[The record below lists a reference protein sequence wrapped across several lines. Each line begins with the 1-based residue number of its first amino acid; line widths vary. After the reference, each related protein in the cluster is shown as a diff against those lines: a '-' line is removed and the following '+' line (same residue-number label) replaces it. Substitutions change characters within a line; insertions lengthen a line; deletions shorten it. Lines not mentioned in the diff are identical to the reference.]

1 MSTTTR
7 ITALESDVASIKGD
21 MAEIKAGIA
30 RLLAAPIATTEPA
43 KVERTEAAPE
53 ANPQVSATKALSRSE
68 WKRLRMTRTGTVRKA
83 FAGLNREQA
92 FEAGLCPGFHLPTG
106 ERREAIQAWKAAQAS

>member
-7 ITALESDVASIKGD
+7 ITALETDMADLKASIAALTSGV
-21 MAEIKAGIA
+21 E
-30 RLLAAPIATTEPA
+30 RLLANVTPAEPA
-43 KVERTEAAPE
+43 KVERPQAAPE
-53 ANPQVSATKALSRSE
+53 ANPQVSATKPLSRSE